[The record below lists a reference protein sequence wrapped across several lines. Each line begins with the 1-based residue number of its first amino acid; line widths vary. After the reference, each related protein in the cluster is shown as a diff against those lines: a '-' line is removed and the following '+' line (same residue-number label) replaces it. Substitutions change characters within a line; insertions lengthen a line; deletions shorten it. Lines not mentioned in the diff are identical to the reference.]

1 VKYSARNLLFSFLL
15 AFLIIPC
22 GFAFSGVNDDA
33 VFALDFKTAS
43 DDAQLTTTI
52 DAQPEYTPVTVEGEA
67 RNRFA
72 ATVVLKNASNL
83 LGVNC
88 DLVFDKAKIR
98 IVEIHEAKGDLNFDG
113 RANVADVLTLG
124 ERFGQSTTSGGLS
137 YFDLDSSTDSA
148 NKIDG
153 KDIEAVIPY
162 INEKTLYWT
171 SNPNGDLKNIRESVE
186 LFESPEIS
194 NGNGKI
200 DDIAVVLLSR
210 IHPTPQGFGFDGDAR
225 IADIV
230 FEIVPGATGETT
242 ISFEDV
248 MAIDESTEITQST
261 INNGSTP
268 KFQNAV
274 ISLP

>member
-1 VKYSARNLLFSFLL
+1 MKYSAQIPILSFL
-15 AFLIIPC
+15 FVSLIIPC
-22 GFAFSGVNDDA
+22 GSVFSGVNDDA
-33 VFALDFKTAS
+33 VFVLDFKTTS
-43 DDAQLTTTI
+43 NDAQLTTTI
-52 DAQPEYTPVTVEGEA
+52 DAQPEFVLVDVGGQA
-67 RNRFA
+67 RNRFS

-88 DLVFDKAKIR
+88 DLVFDKTKLR

-124 ERFGQSTTSGGLS
+124 ERFGQSTTSGGLG
-137 YFDLDSSTDSA
+137 YFDLDSTADSA

-162 INEKTLYWT
+162 INEKTLFWT
-171 SNPNGDLKNIRESVE
+171 SNPNDNLQNIRESVDI
-186 LFESPEIS
+186 FESPAIS
-194 NGNGKI
+194 SENGKI
-200 DDIAVVLLSR
+200 DDIVVVLLPR

-230 FEIVPGATGETT
+230 FEVVPGATGETT
-242 ISFEDV
+242 ISFEDG

-261 INNGSTP
+261 INNGSAP
-268 KFQNAV
+268 KSQNAV
-274 ISLP
+274 ITLP